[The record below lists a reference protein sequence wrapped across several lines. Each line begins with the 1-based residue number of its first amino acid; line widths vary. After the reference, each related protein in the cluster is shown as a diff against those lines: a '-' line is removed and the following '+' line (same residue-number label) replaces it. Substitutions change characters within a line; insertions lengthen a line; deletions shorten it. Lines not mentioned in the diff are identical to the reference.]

1 MQPPQVMG
9 WRQLL
14 VTVPHLPLHV
24 VPGGSGV
31 QQVPLAESVQTS
43 PAAQQAPP
51 QAKAPPAVS
60 HAYWQPPATQ
70 DATAFAGVLA
80 VQSVH
85 WGPHWLPSSFAAQAP
100 AQAWYP
106 APHTKPQRPPVQT
119 AIALATPVAQTVPHS
134 PQLLA
139 SLPRSTQAPPQRVC
153 PPLQPGLPALPLP
166 LPPLPL
172 PLPPPPPAPPRLLPL
187 LPGLPGLPMPP
198 PPGGWQMPPTQ
209 ASAPQQGR
217 AAHGCPARAQRAAS
231 AAGPGPRA
239 PPSAASPR
247 STARR
252 ETRPLQP
259 LGEIVERGRVHGA
272 LLAAAPSPR
281 RSVAPRTARG
291 PRPPP
296 PSVGRG
302 GRGG

>member
-1 MQPPQVMG
+1 MAAVVRPAVTARRGFGAGLPGAASAHGRAPPLRARAIPAAARPSLARPVGRVRRDEDCLDRLPAAAQHGAVAPPRSRHASPTAAWVLPDPRPNPFGPVPGPVPRPTTTARVGLAAAVDARLAAGAVAAIERLATRVREGSALPGAHDVVREQPQTPGVPPPQVSGAVQPPQVMG

-14 VTVPHLPLHV
+14 VTVPHLPLNV

-106 APHTKPQRPPVQT
+106 APHTKPQRPPVQ
-119 AIALATPVAQTVPHS
+119 
-134 PQLLA
+134 
-139 SLPRSTQAPPQRVC
+139 R
-153 PPLQPGLPALPLP
+153 
-166 LPPLPL
+166 
-172 PLPPPPPAPPRLLPL
+172 
-187 LPGLPGLPMPP
+187 
-198 PPGGWQMPPTQ
+198 
-209 ASAPQQGR
+209 
-217 AAHGCPARAQRAAS
+217 
-231 AAGPGPRA
+231 
-239 PPSAASPR
+239 
-247 STARR
+247 
-252 ETRPLQP
+252 
-259 LGEIVERGRVHGA
+259 
-272 LLAAAPSPR
+272 
-281 RSVAPRTARG
+281 
-291 PRPPP
+291 
-296 PSVGRG
+296 
-302 GRGG
+302 